1 MLRYCAECDVNI
13 GGNIACGSF
22 FFPDELKDLLAA
34 WFGDYGEGIVHGYIL
49 VYTKMMRKSSRRTA
63 WPTKVD
69 PAAKHLTQAS
79 NHLQSQQTAISLSVP
94 MDIRDRI
101 LDAAKKIYA
110 QHGFR
115 GATTRLIAIEA
126 GVNEV
131 TLFRTFGSKAALFE
145 SLMDSHVA
153 GAPIPE
159 LPDNPVDPE
168 REMTEWVTGVLDHM
182 RENRALIRTSFGEI
196 EDRPEAAVS
205 MCEGPHCAGM
215 ILTDYLLRLQSTGIA
230 AADGDIPT
238 AVAMLM
244 SSMFGDA
251 ISRDVMPTAFPQ
263 PQEEAPAKYVR
274 IFLRA
279 LGVNPARL
287 RVSVTRSAAGD

>member
-1 MLRYCAECDVNI
+1 
-13 GGNIACGSF
+13 
-22 FFPDELKDLLAA
+22 
-34 WFGDYGEGIVHGYIL
+34 
-49 VYTKMMRKSSRRTA
+49 
-63 WPTKVD
+63 
-69 PAAKHLTQAS
+69 
-79 NHLQSQQTAISLSVP
+79 

-101 LDAAKKIYA
+101 IEAAKKIYA
-110 QHGFR
+110 LHGFR

-145 SLMDSHVA
+145 AVMSTHVA
-153 GAPIPE
+153 NAPIPI

-168 REMTEWVTGVLDHM
+168 REMTEWVNSVLSHM
-182 RENRALIRTSFGEI
+182 RENRSLIRKSFGEM
-196 EDRPEAAVS
+196 EDRPEAAVC
-205 MCEGPHCAGM
+205 MCEGPNCAGM
-215 ILTDYLLRLQSTGIA
+215 ILTDYLLRLQSMGLA
-230 AADGDIPT
+230 AEDGDIPT

-251 ISRDVMPTAFPQ
+251 ISRDVMPSAFPQ

-279 LGVNPARL
+279 LGVESSRL
-287 RVSVTRSAAGD
+287 RVSAVRSAAGD